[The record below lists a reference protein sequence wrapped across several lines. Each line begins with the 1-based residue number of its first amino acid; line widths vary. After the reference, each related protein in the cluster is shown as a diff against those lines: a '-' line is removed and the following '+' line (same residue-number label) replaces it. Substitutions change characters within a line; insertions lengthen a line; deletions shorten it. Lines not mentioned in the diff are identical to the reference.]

1 MSKILVFGAGGH
13 SRVIQEIIMQH
24 GKYEIEAIVV
34 SAIFDPSDKKWPAP
48 LIAESDL
55 KKKTTATQAVL
66 ALGNNELRERIHKD
80 IMKVRDFTFPSL
92 VHPSAVVS
100 PEAKLESGAI
110 VMAGCII
117 QHSARIGEHSF
128 INTGATVDHDCQ
140 IGRFAS
146 IGPGSHLAG
155 NVKVGDLAMI
165 GLGTSVIENIEIGD
179 RAVVG
184 AGSVVVKSIPPF
196 VTAYG
201 NPCRVRVLEEVS
213 K

>member
-34 SAIFDPSDKKWPAP
+34 SAIFDPSDRKWPAP

-55 KKKTTATQAVL
+55 KKTTATQAVL
-66 ALGNNELRERIHKD
+66 ALGNNQLRERIYKD

-92 VHPSAVVS
+92 VHQSAIVS
-100 PEAKLESGAI
+100 PEAKLAPGAI
-110 VMAGCII
+110 IMAGCIV
-117 QHSARIGEHSF
+117 QNGAAIGEHSF
-128 INTGATVDHDCQ
+128 VNTGATIDHDCK
-140 IGRFAS
+140 IGRFSS
-146 IGPGSHLAG
+146 IGPGAHLAG
-155 NVKVGDLAMI
+155 NIKVGDFTQI
-165 GLGTSVIENIEIGD
+165 GLGASIIENLEIGD
-179 RAVVG
+179 HTVVG
-184 AGSVVVKSIPPF
+184 AGSVVLKNIASS

-201 NPCRVRVLEEVS
+201 NPCRPRLEEVP

>member
-24 GKYEIEAIVV
+24 SNYEIEAIVV

-48 LIAESDL
+48 VIQESDL
-55 KKKTTATQAVL
+55 KNTKATQAVL
-66 ALGNNELRERIHKD
+66 ALGNNELRERVFKD

-92 VHPSAVVS
+92 THSSAVVS
-100 PEAKLESGAI
+100 PTVKLGQGVV
-110 VMAGCII
+110 VMAGAVV
-117 QHSARIGEHSF
+117 QHSAELKDHSF

-146 IGPGSHLAG
+146 IGPGAHLAG
-155 NVKVGDLAMI
+155 NVKVGDFTLI
-165 GLGTSVIENIEIGD
+165 GLGSSIIENIEIGE
-179 RAVVG
+179 RSVVG
-184 AGSVVVKSIPPF
+184 AGSVVVKNIASS

-201 NPCRVRVLEEVS
+201 NPCVAR
-213 K
+213 